1 MPRTI
6 RLLLTFYR
14 SVFFPNFF
22 ITLICGALLWKN
34 GPSILAVQFWLKLSV
49 TALLLYYFRSYKK
62 KEFYYYQ
69 SLGLSQRFLWISTL
83 SFDFCLY
90 LFLMVRVY
98 KMSS

>member
-14 SVFFPNFF
+14 SIFFPKFV
-22 ITLICGALLWKN
+22 ITLICGALFWKN
-34 GPSILAVQFWLKLSV
+34 GLSILAVQFWLKLSV
-49 TALLLYYFRSYKK
+49 TALLFYYFRSYKR

-98 KMSS
+98 KLSS